1 MTILAGYDLH
11 LSILKKFLLHDK
23 LQRLLVYAL
32 LDLDVGNVVV
42 VVVVVV
48 LVAVGVVLIAV
59 VVCVTS
65 GVILDFRLV
74 LS

>member
-42 VVVVVV
+42 VVVV

>member
-42 VVVVVV
+42 VVVVV

-59 VVCVTS
+59 VVGVTS

>member
-42 VVVVVV
+42 VVVVV